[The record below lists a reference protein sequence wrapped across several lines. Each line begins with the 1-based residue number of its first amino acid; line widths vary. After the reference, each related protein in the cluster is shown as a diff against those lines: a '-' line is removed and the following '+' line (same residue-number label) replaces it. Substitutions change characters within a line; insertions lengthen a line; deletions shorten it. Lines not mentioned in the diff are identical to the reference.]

1 MQDTAPSPAPSR
13 SGPYYGPDATAIA
26 TAAQRADA
34 DAASA
39 SEAEKSQDAVMG
51 DLSSIDFKG
60 SFREAAKTMKINLE
74 SKSGQ
79 IPMSKLKALLE
90 LMATGAT
97 KEVEDV
103 TDQLETSLT
112 TTATAPRASAPPC
125 SGC

>member
-51 DLSSIDFKG
+51 PVIGNVVFESCCERIS
-60 SFREAAKTMKINLE
+60 MKI
-74 SKSGQ
+74 SAAGSYR
-79 IPMSKLKALLE
+79 
-90 LMATGAT
+90 
-97 KEVEDV
+97 
-103 TDQLETSLT
+103 QLD
-112 TTATAPRASAPPC
+112 
-125 SGC
+125 